1 MKVSPARRA
10 AFEILRRV
18 EEEGAYSSALLAAT
32 DDELNPKDR
41 ALTHELV
48 LGVLRNRLWLDR
60 TIENFASR
68 EVEKLD
74 LPVTLALR
82 LGVYQLRF
90 LTRIPQSAAVNESVN
105 LAKVARV
112 NSAAPFINAVLR
124 RVTREPNY
132 DPASPAT
139 DETEKLAIETSHP
152 PWLLERWKLQFGFEE
167 TAALARANNEPAP
180 LAFRFTARALR
191 NSPKKII
198 DELRAS
204 GVDLIESRIAPGA
217 WRINQRKSTG
227 RDAGEP
233 QAGMPALQSG
243 ELHAGMPA
251 LQSGELHA
259 RMRALQSGELYA
271 RMPALQSQSGA
282 AQAGMRAL
290 QKFAAAGLI
299 YFQDEASQLVA
310 HLLGAGDRDY
320 VLDVCGAPG
329 SKSTL
334 IAALAPSANII
345 SGELYEH
352 RARTI
357 QEFAKH
363 QSATNVHV
371 IIHDATRELPFP
383 PASFDGVLIDAP
395 CSGTGTLRHNPEIRW
410 RLNESD
416 IAELADKQ
424 KQILKNAAAV
434 VRAGGRLVYST
445 CSIEKDENEDVIS
458 DFLKNSRAF
467 ARVKLDNGGG
477 LTTEDGAARSWPHRD
492 DVEGFFVAAF
502 RRVG

>member
-1 MKVSPARRA
+1 MKVTPARRA

-41 ALTHELV
+41 GLTHELV

-60 TIENFASR
+60 TIENFAAR

-105 LAKVARV
+105 LAKAARV
-112 NSAAPFINAVLR
+112 KSAAPFINAVLR
-124 RVTREPNY
+124 RVDREPNY
-132 DPASPAT
+132 DPASQAT

-198 DELRAS
+198 DELTAS
-204 GVDLIESRIAPGA
+204 GVDLIESKIAPGA
-217 WRINQRKSTG
+217 WRIIQRKSTG
-227 RDAGEP
+227 KDAGDP
-233 QAGMPALQSG
+233 P
-243 ELHAGMPA
+243 
-251 LQSGELHA
+251 A
-259 RMRALQSGELYA
+259 RMRALQS
-271 RMPALQSQSGA
+271 
-282 AQAGMRAL
+282 
-290 QKFAAAGLI
+290 AGLI

-334 IAALAPSANII
+334 IAALAPSATII

-352 RARTI
+352 RSRTI

-371 IIHDATRELPFP
+371 LIHDATRELPFP

-424 KQILKNAAAV
+424 KQILKHAAAV

-445 CSIEKDENEDVIS
+445 CSIETDENEDVIS
-458 DFLKNSRAF
+458 DFLKNNRAF
-467 ARVKLDNGGG
+467 ARAKLDNAGG
-477 LTTEDGAARSWPHRD
+477 LTTEDGAVRSWPQRD

>member
-105 LAKVARV
+105 LAKAARV
-112 NSAAPFINAVLR
+112 KSAAPFINAVLR

-132 DPASPAT
+132 DPASPAA
-139 DETEKLAIETSHP
+139 DETENLAIETSHP
-152 PWLLERWKLQFGFEE
+152 LWLLERWKLQFGLEE

-191 NSPKKII
+191 DSPEKII

-204 GVDLIESRIAPGA
+204 GVDLIESKIAPGA
-217 WRINQRKSTG
+217 WRIIQRKSTG

-233 QAGMPALQSG
+233 QAGMPALQPG
-243 ELHAGMPA
+243 EPQAGM
-251 LQSGELHA
+251 
-259 RMRALQSGELYA
+259 RA
-271 RMPALQSQSGA
+271 PQSGA
-282 AQAGMRAL
+282 AQPGMRAL

-310 HLLGAGDRDY
+310 HLLGAGDRDC

-395 CSGTGTLRHNPEIRW
+395 SSGTGTLRHNPEIRW

-424 KQILKNAAAV
+424 KQILKHAAAV
-434 VRAGGRLVYST
+434 VRVAGRLIYST
-445 CSIEKDENEDVIS
+445 CSIAKDENEDV
-458 DFLKNSRAF
+458 
-467 ARVKLDNGGG
+467 
-477 LTTEDGAARSWPHRD
+477 
-492 DVEGFFVAAF
+492 
-502 RRVG
+502 

>member
-18 EEEGAYSSALLAAT
+18 EDEGAYSSTLLAAT
-32 DDELNPKDR
+32 DDNLNPKDR

-60 TIENFASR
+60 TIERFASR

-74 LPVTLALR
+74 LSVALALR

-105 LAKVARV
+105 LVKAARV
-112 NSAAPFINAVLR
+112 KSAAPFANAVLR

-132 DPASPAT
+132 DPVSCST
-139 DETEKLAIETSHP
+139 DDVKKISIEASHP
-152 PWLLERWKLQFGFEE
+152 RWLIERWKSQFGFEE
-167 TAALARANNEPAP
+167 AAAIARANNQPAA
-180 LAFRFTARALR
+180 LAFRFTAKAFRD
-191 NSPKKII
+191 SPEKII
-198 DELRAS
+198 DQLRAG
-204 GVDLIESRIAPGA
+204 GVDLIQSKIAPGA

-233 QAGMPALQSG
+233 QAGMPAL
-243 ELHAGMPA
+243 
-251 LQSGELHA
+251 
-259 RMRALQSGELYA
+259 RR
-271 RMPALQSQSGA
+271 GA
-282 AQAGMRAL
+282 ARTGICAL
-290 QKFAAAGLI
+290 QKLATEGLI
-299 YFQDEASQLVA
+299 YFQDEASQLIA
-310 HLLGAGDRDY
+310 HLVGTHDHAW

-334 IAALAPSANII
+334 IAALTPSATII

-357 QEFAKH
+357 DEFAKLQGAH
-363 QSATNVHV
+363 NVSV
-371 IIHDATRELPFP
+371 MIHDATRKLPFP
-383 PASFDGVLIDAP
+383 PASFDRVLVDAP

-416 IAELADKQ
+416 IAQLAEKQ
-424 KQILKNAAAV
+424 KQILKHAAAV
-434 VRAGGRLVYST
+434 VRVGGRLVYST
-445 CSIEKDENEDVIS
+445 CSIEKDENEAVIG
-458 DFLKNSRAF
+458 DFLKENRAF
-467 ARVKLDNGGG
+467 ARAKLEVAAS
-477 LTTEDGAARSWPHRD
+477 LIIEDGAARTWTHRD
-492 DVEGFFVAAF
+492 DVEGFFVAALE
-502 RRVG
+502 RTE